1 MSIRFNLVHTLKLRQ
16 ILLKDL
22 VSLPT
27 RNSAALARLTHSDP
41 P

>member
-1 MSIRFNLVHTLKLRQ
+1 MSIRFNLVHTLKLCQ

-22 VSLPT
+22 VSLAT
-27 RNSAALARLTHSDP
+27 KNSVALARLTHPDP